1 VKRVITLTFLI
12 LSLTACDASNPGG
25 VLLNNEIPVSV
36 LNYVR
41 IKQIINKDEKIICYY
56 DATIFLDN
64 TESFILT
71 DKRII
76 HHFNDRNV
84 SIALN
89 DIDSVEYIRD
99 GVNDIIIVESNQ
111 GTPMKVTIAPLNDGQ
126 IFLNRLRRL
135 TGK

>member
-1 VKRVITLTFLI
+1 MKRVITLTFLI

-56 DATIFLDN
+56 DTTIFLDN

-84 SIALN
+84 SIDLN
-89 DIDSVEYIRD
+89 DIDSVEYIRG

-111 GTPMKVTIAPLNDGQ
+111 GIPMKVTIAPLNDGQ